1 MNIDIRKNIISNFK
15 DVNKEEII
23 ASINS
28 SINDKEEITLPGL
41 GVFFELIW
49 QSANDELKNTLIT
62 LLEEEI
68 KRNQMK

>member
-23 ASINS
+23 ESISS

-49 QSANDELKNTLIT
+49 QGANEDLKNTLIT
-62 LLEEEI
+62 LLEGEI
-68 KRNQMK
+68 KRNQN